1 MNPLSTAAATAA
13 GWALSP
19 LTRRLV
25 GASRPRRPL
34 ELTGGDGWVET
45 DATALTVAEGEYAL
59 WYGEDYATKSLVGEI
74 LSEDGT
80 KVRRRVRGAAVP
92 TGAFRALWTGHLQA
106 APEELDPAV
115 EEVSITTADGETLS
129 AWKFPPS
136 SPTAAWAVHVQGI
149 RTSRLVTLRSVEAAR
164 RAGLGSLV
172 VTYRGAGD
180 GPPQSASTLGQREWR
195 DLADAVRWVRAA
207 GAEHVTVVG
216 WSMGAG
222 VTLEM
227 ARQEPDL
234 VDSLVLICPATN
246 WARIVQH
253 GVRRAKL
260 PGFVTG
266 WVTWALSSPA
276 ASRQA
281 GLLEPLDFTRLNWAL
296 PGALT
301 VPTLVVHSQGDD
313 EIPGVLSREF
323 AEAHPTL
330 VTLVET
336 KPAPHGWEA
345 NVDPDTFYQAVTER
359 LEESRLRRR
368 STPTSA

>member
-1 MNPLSTAAATAA
+1 MNPLSTAAASAA

-34 ELTGGDGWVET
+34 SLTGGDGWVET
-45 DATALTVAEGEYAL
+45 AATPLTIAEGEYAL
-59 WYGEDYATKSLVGEI
+59 WHGDDYATKSLIGEI
-74 LSEDGT
+74 LFNDGST
-80 KVRRRVRGAAVP
+80 VRRRVHGAAVP
-92 TGAFRALWTGHLQA
+92 TGSFQALWTGHLQA
-106 APEELDPAV
+106 TPQELDPAM
-115 EEVSITTADGETLS
+115 EEVSIATADGETLS
-129 AWKFPPS
+129 AWKFPS
-136 SPTAAWAVHVQGI
+136 TSPTTAWAVHVQGI

-164 RAGLGSLV
+164 RAGLASLV

-180 GPPQSASTLGQREWR
+180 GPPQQASTLGQREWR

-207 GAEHVTVVG
+207 GADHVTIVG

-222 VTLEM
+222 VSLEM
-227 ARQEPDL
+227 ARQEPAL
-234 VDSLVLICPATN
+234 VDDLVLICPATN
-246 WARIVQH
+246 WTRIVQH
-253 GVRRAKL
+253 GVRKAKL
-260 PGFVTG
+260 PGFFTR
-266 WVTWALSSPA
+266 WVTWALSSPV

-281 GLLEPLDFTRLNWAL
+281 GLLEPLDFARLNWSLA
-296 PGALT
+296 GALT

-336 KPAPHGWEA
+336 NPAPHGWEA
-345 NVDPDTFYQAVTER
+345 NVDPDTFYRSVTER
-359 LEESRLRRR
+359 LEQARLRSR
-368 STPTSA
+368 STSTTA